1 MSTTASDHN
10 TFLNIFIVC
19 LWCNGC
25 ERLMYVLYDYRELKV
40 DVIFSWEW
48 KINNDLHKLA
58 GDCGTRVDAYLPTSR
73 GPRPSRPLASP
84 PRVGALPPT
93 TSCSMPCLF
102 TFRVQFIHYTVLH
115 CIPNIT

>member
-1 MSTTASDHN
+1 
-10 TFLNIFIVC
+10 
-19 LWCNGC
+19 
-25 ERLMYVLYDYRELKV
+25 MYVLYDYRELKV

-84 PRVGALPPT
+84 PRVGALPPHHLLLHAVFVYV
-93 TSCSMPCLF
+93 P
-102 TFRVQFIHYTVLH
+102 RAIHSLYSITLYTKHYL
-115 CIPNIT
+115 I